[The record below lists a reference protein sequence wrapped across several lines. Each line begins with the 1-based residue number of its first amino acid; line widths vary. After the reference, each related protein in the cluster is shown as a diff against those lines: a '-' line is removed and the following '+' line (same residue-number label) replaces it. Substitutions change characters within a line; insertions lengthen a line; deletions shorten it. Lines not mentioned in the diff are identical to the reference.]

1 MCYPVFGDFY
11 SKFSKTSQQGGE
23 NILRIDTSVDRN
35 DKQGIIIHTSS
46 IVFHEVTSKGAN
58 NHYVF
63 DKLNNDTYSNFICIL
78 YLNTQNISN

>member
-46 IVFHEVTSKGAN
+46 IVFHEVT
-58 NHYVF
+58 V
-63 DKLNNDTYSNFICIL
+63 
-78 YLNTQNISN
+78 